1 MKKIMTVLSL
11 VALVS
16 CGKGEP
22 IGDAINIA
30 EDLVQD
36 ATSTVGKAIQDTYNE
51 GDRTSNKIITDAN
64 DVKNEV
70 LSNTGNFTEAV
81 GDVGESLGQAPRKIG
96 NGLLGTNQDTDDDL
110 NSTEQDLANT
120 QKELEE
126 LKKQVDE
133 MYQDILVRFGE
144 SSGEIN
150 DLKGDLSDLGD
161 TVDQNQADMVA
172 ALDAEHTAVLD
183 QINKLKRKDR
193 KTLAKVRRLKNR
205 LRNLRQTVREVKRDL
220 NNLEIFCETYTR
232 RFHSTPF
239 ITSVHV
245 QCEIESERRDRER

>member
-1 MKKIMTVLSL
+1 MILSL
-11 VALVS
+11 AVLVS

-22 IGDAINIA
+22 IGDAANIA
-30 EDLVQD
+30 TDLVLD
-36 ATSTVGKAIQDTYNE
+36 ASSTVGKAIQDTYDE

-81 GDVGESLGQAPRKIG
+81 GDIGESLGQAPRKIG

-110 NSTEQDLANT
+110 NET
-120 QKELEE
+120 QQELDD

-144 SSGEIN
+144 SSGEIS
-150 DLKGDLSDLGD
+150 DLRGDLSDLGD
-161 TVDQNQADMVA
+161 TVEQNQTDMVA
-172 ALDAEHTAVLD
+172 ALDAEHTAVLE

-193 KTLAKVRRLKNR
+193 KTLAKVRQLKSRLS
-205 LRNLRQTVREVKRDL
+205 NLRQTVREVKRDL
-220 NNLEIFCETYTR
+220 NNLEVFCETYIR
-232 RFHSTPF
+232 RFHRTPF
-239 ITSVHV
+239 ISSIQV
-245 QCEIESERRDRER
+245 QCEIESERRRH